1 MKKTAI
7 LIILTYITSFTSLAQ
22 KEIELNIGLQIG
34 NISPELEYENTTGK
48 LLKLSELRGKL
59 VLIDFWASWCP
70 PCRKE
75 NPNIVNA
82 YKKYKNSKFKSG
94 EGFEVY
100 SVSLD
105 KKKTKWINAIDKD
118 NLSWKYHVSDLN
130 GWNSDGANKYNIQSI
145 PSNLLIN
152 SQGIIIAKNL
162 KGIELHRFLDSQ
174 LK

>member
-1 MKKTAI
+1 M
-7 LIILTYITSFTSLAQ
+7 
-22 KEIELNIGLQIG
+22 
-34 NISPELEYENTTGK
+34 
-48 LLKLSELRGKL
+48 
-59 VLIDFWASWCP
+59 LIDFWASWCP

-152 SQGIIIAKNL
+152 SI
-162 KGIELHRFLDSQ
+162 
-174 LK
+174 